1 MYESVELSS
10 FVCELHLIIECYFS
24 FCLTEEKET
33 INLDGSICVPFDK
46 VKVKL
51 YYPTRE
57 ENHQTTD
64 LVMKMGV
71 EVAEYMLKELQY
83 PKKGNIL
90 LFV

>member
-1 MYESVELSS
+1 MSNTLQKIGYTLLCSPIDNFIQSSWISSVELSS

-57 ENHQTTD
+57 EII
-64 LVMKMGV
+64 K
-71 EVAEYMLKELQY
+71 
-83 PKKGNIL
+83 L
-90 LFV
+90 LT